1 MRMTTFH
8 PLLRQVGAA
17 LLLCCASLA
26 ASAQAG
32 GAGTLVVG
40 FASVPRHLNSAVQS
54 GTATGIPAAQIFASP
69 LRFDKDWNPEPY
81 LAETWSF
88 QDDGRS
94 LLLKLRAGATFHDGK
109 PITSEDV
116 AFSIMTI
123 NANHPFQSMF
133 EPVERVDTPSPL
145 IAVIRL
151 KAPHPAI
158 LLALSPAFCPIIP
171 KHVFGDGQD
180 IKTHPKNNLP
190 VGSGPFKVVEFKPR
204 EAIVM
209 ERHTGF
215 FLKDRPKFDRLIF
228 RIIADTSAQAIALE
242 RGEIDWLPGS
252 VTLSQFAQLSKAK
265 DVVISRKG
273 GDAIGPLGWLAFNMK
288 RKPFDDVRV
297 RQAIAHAI
305 DKDFIVKQLHQGIT
319 RVATGPIAPGS
330 PFYTDKVESYKFDLK
345 KANATLDAAGYKP
358 DAAGKRFGMVI
369 DFLPNT
375 PDHSQTIAE
384 YLRPQLKKIGIEV
397 SVRASPDFP
406 TWARRVATQD
416 FDATMD
422 GAFNYGDPV
431 IGVHR
436 TYLSSNIKPGVI
448 WSNTQS
454 YSSPRVD
461 ELLAAA
467 TTERDVDKRKKLYAD
482 FQRQVMQDL
491 PLIPT
496 HVWAQ
501 GYAARKDLTDVPV
514 SIWAPMVPF
523 DTIGRRR

>member
-1 MRMTTFH
+1 MTSK
-8 PLLRQVGAA
+8 LRSAFAAIGLTLTACAA
-17 LLLCCASLA
+17 L
-26 ASAQAG
+26 AQAG

-40 FASVPRHLNSAVQS
+40 FGAVPRHLNSAVQS
-54 GTATGIPAAQIFASP
+54 GIATGIPAAQIFASP
-69 LRFDKDWNPEPY
+69 LRFDKDWNPQPY
-81 LAETWSF
+81 LAESWVF

-94 LLLKLRAGATFHDGK
+94 VLLRLVPGATFHDGK

-123 NANHPFQSMF
+123 KANHPFQSMF
-133 EPVERVDTPSPL
+133 EPVERVDTPTPQ

-158 LLALSPAFCPIIP
+158 LLALSPPFCPIIP
-171 KHVFGDGQD
+171 KHIFGDGQD
-180 IKTHPKNNLP
+180 PKTHPRNTLP

-215 FLKDRPKFDRLIF
+215 FIKDRPKFDRVIF
-228 RIIADTSAQAIALE
+228 RIIADTSAQALALE
-242 RGEIDWLPGS
+242 RGEVDLLQGS
-252 VTLSQFAQLSKAK
+252 VTLAQFAQLGKAK

-273 GDAIGPLGWLAFNMK
+273 GEAIGPLGWLAFNLK

-305 DKDFIVKQLHQGIT
+305 DKDFIVKQLQQGT
-319 RVATGPIAPGS
+319 TKVATGPIAPGS
-330 PFYTDKVESYKFDLK
+330 PFYTDKVEPYKLDLK
-345 KANATLDAAGYKP
+345 KAASLLDAAGLKP
-358 DAAGKRFGMVI
+358 DSTGKRFAMAI

-375 PDHSQTIAE
+375 PDNSQTVAE

-406 TWARRVATQD
+406 TWARRVSTYD

-422 GAFNYGDPV
+422 GAYNYGDPV

-436 TYLSSNIKPGVI
+436 TYLSNNIKSGVI
-448 WSNTQS
+448 WSNTQNYVS
-454 YSSPRVD
+454 AKVD

-467 TTERDVDKRKKLYAD
+467 TVERDLEKRKKLYAE
-482 FQRQVMQDL
+482 FQRQVVQDV
-491 PLIPT
+491 PQVFT

-501 GYAARKDLTDVPV
+501 GYAARKDLVDVPE
-514 SIWAPMVPF
+514 SIWAPMAPY
-523 DTIGRRR
+523 DTMTRKK